1 MATSTPSSVTELTTL
16 KLLGMMINSG
26 LTGSLIVQVFH
37 YYCAFPND
45 WVIAKAAVYTVFI
58 LELLDTAL
66 MASSSY
72 SLFGSGYGDVVG
84 MPSLASSWTTWVP
97 GTVLTALIASIV
109 QTFYAV
115 RLYSFSRSK
124 FVAGIVI
131 VLALLQCGSAM
142 VEGAMINSTDDE
154 NRPSEPSRAPVP
166 GLLWLGGSAI
176 CDLIIAGTMTFYLRR
191 PTPISNGVKNK
202 LSTLIRATIGTGTL
216 TAVTAVL
223 QLFVTF
229 AFPGHQYYTV
239 GAWTLGKFYSNSL
252 LVLLNARAIVVGG
265 RDDETN
271 TQRAR
276 EIEVA
281 RTVCVTV
288 SWSTLLV
295 IQERTRHRI

>member
-1 MATSTPSSVTELTTL
+1 
-16 KLLGMMINSG
+16 MMINSG

-45 WVIAKAAVYTVFI
+45 WVVAKAAVYTVFI
-58 LELLDTAL
+58 LELLHTAL
-66 MASSSY
+66 VASASY
-72 SLFGSGYGDVVG
+72 SIFGSGYGNVAGV
-84 MPSLASSWTTWVP
+84 PSLSSSWTTWFS
-97 GTVLTALIASIV
+97 GTVLTALIAAIV
-109 QTFYAV
+109 QTFYAA

-142 VEGAMINSTDDE
+142 VEAAMINSTVAG

-166 GLLWLGGSAI
+166 VLLWLAGSAI

-191 PTPISNGVKNK
+191 STPVSNRVKNK

-216 TAVTAVL
+216 TAVAAVL
-223 QLFVTF
+223 QVLVTF
-229 AFPGHQYYTV
+229 AFPGHQYYTII
-239 GAWTLGKFYSNSL
+239 AYALGKFYSNSL

-281 RTVCVTV
+281 RTVSVTV
-288 SWSTLLV
+288 SWSTLPA
-295 IQERTRHRI
+295 QERTRHRI